1 MRHLSFKTQSANEKI
16 VKRDWYVVDA
26 TNQTVGRMCTK
37 IATVLR
43 GKHKAYYTP
52 HFDAGDYVI
61 VVNSGKV
68 KFTGNKLEDKEYL
81 TYSGYPGGQK
91 AETAKE
97 LLGRRPNVVIERAVK
112 GMLPKNRLGR
122 AMYKKLFVYEGGEH
136 PHKAQQPKELNLNS
150 K

>member
-16 VKRDWYVVDA
+16 VSREWYMVDA
-26 TNQTVGRMCTK
+26 TNQTLGRMTSR

-52 HFDAGDYVI
+52 HFDCGDYVI
-61 VVNSGKV
+61 VVNSSKV
-68 KFTGNKLEDKEYL
+68 VLTGNKMEDKEYI

-91 AETAKE
+91 IATAKVMINN
-97 LLGRRPNVVIERAVK
+97 RPNVMIERAVK

-122 AMYKKLFVYEGGEH
+122 AMYKKLFVYEGAEH
-136 PHKAQQPKELNLNS
+136 PHKAQQPKDM
-150 K
+150 KF

>member
-16 VKRDWYVVDA
+16 VKREWFVADA
-26 TNQTVGRMCTK
+26 TNQTLGRMCSK

-68 KFTGNKLEDKEYL
+68 ALTGNKMEDKEYQ
-81 TYSGYPGGQK
+81 TFSGYPGGQK
-91 AETAKE
+91 SESAKN
-97 LLGRRPNVVIERAVK
+97 LLHRRPNVVIERAVK

-122 AMYKKLFVYEGGEH
+122 AMAKKLFVYEGAEH
-136 PHKAQQPKELNLNS
+136 PHKAQQPKEF
-150 K
+150 KF

>member
-1 MRHLSFKTQSANEKI
+1 MRHLSFKTKSANEKI
-16 VKRDWYVVDA
+16 VERKWFVVDA
-26 TNQTVGRMCTK
+26 TNMTLGRMTTR
-37 IATVLR
+37 IASVLR
-43 GKHKAYYTP
+43 GKHKTCYTP

-68 KFTGNKLEDKEYL
+68 KLTGNKMEDKEYL

-97 LLGRRPNVVIERAVK
+97 LINRRPNVMIERAVK

-122 AMYKKLFVYEGGEH
+122 AMQNKLFVYEGAEH
-136 PHKAQQPKELNLNS
+136 PHKAQKPETLTF
-150 K
+150 

>member
-16 VKRDWYVVDA
+16 VSRDWYMVDA
-26 TNQTVGRMCTK
+26 TNQTLGRMTSR

-52 HFDAGDYVI
+52 HFDCGDYVI
-61 VVNSGKV
+61 VVNSSKV
-68 KFTGNKLEDKEYL
+68 VLTGNKMEDKEYI

-91 AETAKE
+91 IATAKVMINN
-97 LLGRRPNVVIERAVK
+97 RPNVMIERAVK

-122 AMYKKLFVYEGGEH
+122 AMYL
-136 PHKAQQPKELNLNS
+136 L
-150 K
+150 

>member
-1 MRHLSFKTQSANEKI
+1 MRHLSFKTQSANESI

-26 TNQTVGRMCTK
+26 TNMTVGRMCTR

-52 HFDAGDYVI
+52 HFDCGDYVI
-61 VVNSGKV
+61 VVNSNKV
-68 KFTGNKLEDKEYL
+68 VFTGNKMDEKEYL

-91 AETAKE
+91 NATAKE
-97 LLGRRPNVVIERAVK
+97 LIARRPNVVIERAVK

-122 AMYKKLFVYEGGEH
+122 AMYKKLFVYEGAEH
-136 PHKAQQPKELNLNS
+136 PHKAQQPKEM
-150 K
+150 KF